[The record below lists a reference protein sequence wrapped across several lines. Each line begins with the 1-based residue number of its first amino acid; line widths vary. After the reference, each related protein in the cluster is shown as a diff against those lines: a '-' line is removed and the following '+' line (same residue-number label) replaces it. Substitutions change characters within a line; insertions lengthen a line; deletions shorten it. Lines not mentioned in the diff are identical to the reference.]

1 MNVKRVKD
9 ETMQPI
15 EPFKTIQEE
24 AEYWD
29 THSVLED
36 ITEDTQIH
44 VHSPE
49 KSDTLTIRFSPE
61 DVRLLREQAAQKGI
75 GPTTLIRMWVRE
87 RLQAGKAQHT

>member
-1 MNVKRVKD
+1 MNVKQVKE

-15 EPFKTIQEE
+15 RPFKTIQEE

-29 THSVLED
+29 THSVIENV
-36 ITEDTQIH
+36 TEDTHIRA
-44 VHSPE
+44 HSPE

-75 GPTTLIRMWVRE
+75 GPTTLIRLWVRE